1 MLDFNVVDIDS
12 AGSRTGM
19 GTYRKVSMQNNM
31 PEMNISG
38 LISLVSRLRAG
49 EPIEL
54 SDGTVVLSGK
64 LKIEQILPKLKSTTV
79 KETLILADKQAE
91 QDDEVSGEPKKRYRR
106 LRRGKHPNRYV
117 QPWHYK
123 AREQMG
129 IFSRQDI
136 KGFPLEKFSAFSR
149 TDLKDLA
156 ELDIKTLDHLTG
168 TSVAGLRYRIQK
180 LHGSVSPSMFNR
192 LLGSIKRA
200 FDPIGLKY
208 PNVHPHNE
216 NKDGSPKTV

>member
-1 MLDFNVVDIDS
+1 
-12 AGSRTGM
+12 
-19 GTYRKVSMQNNM
+19 MQNATDLTN
-31 PEMNISG
+31 MNISG
-38 LISLVSRLRAG
+38 FISLLDRLRTG
-49 EPIEL
+49 EPIKL

-64 LKIEQILPKLKSTTV
+64 FKIEQILPRASVRPLTKEPLLLMNKAAAYSESSADAEPNEAPV
-79 KETLILADKQAE
+79 KK
-91 QDDEVSGEPKKRYRR
+91 YRR

-136 KGFPLEKFSAFSR
+136 KGYPLEKFPAFSR

-156 ELDIKTLDHLTG
+156 ELDIKTLDNLTG

-208 PNVHPHNE
+208 PKVHPHKE
-216 NKDGSPKTV
+216 NQDGSPKMT